1 MFNLN
6 FNPTNLPG
14 VRHPKASSLHQHQV
28 PLFLNHLD
36 TASLGEVSPYH
47 LQETLQGQ
55 LMAAE
60 DEARYLQ
67 LHSRATHEMLKKRGQ
82 GT

>member
-1 MFNLN
+1 MFNL
-6 FNPTNLPG
+6 NPTNLPG

-36 TASLGEVSPYH
+36 TASLGKVSPYH

-60 DEARYLQ
+60 DEARYL
-67 LHSRATHEMLKKRGQ
+67 HFRPRGTHEKLKIEGKE
-82 GT
+82 T